1 MDKTEAEPTK
11 QKSRLRITHAQ
22 NDVRY
27 VEVGK
32 LLHLTKASG
41 SDEELEGMNM
51 KKNGRP
57 YSYPDT
63 VIMAIAG
70 IRAIHGPLSYRMC
83 QGMAISALGEEDAPD
98 HVTLWRR
105 IKAMKVLQ
113 EGRDLIRYYFS
124 SLPTPLFRPAS
135 VRLPVLPT
143 TTVFGLPARRRH
155 R

>member
-22 NDVRY
+22 NDARY

-32 LLHLTKASG
+32 LLHLTKAPG

-63 VIMAIAG
+63 VDLM
-70 IRAIHGPLSYRMC
+70 
-83 QGMAISALGEEDAPD
+83 QNVPD
-98 HVTLWRR
+98 L
-105 IKAMKVLQ
+105 KN
-113 EGRDLIRYYFS
+113 
-124 SLPTPLFRPAS
+124 
-135 VRLPVLPT
+135 
-143 TTVFGLPARRRH
+143 
-155 R
+155 